1 MRPPSSPFRWRWRN
15 PSFRA
20 LAYQLLT
27 LLVLVAAGAYLLH
40 NTLENLR
47 ARGVQSGFDFILQ
60 PAGFAIGES
69 ILPFDAADSYGKAY
83 LVGLT
88 NTLRVAL
95 VGIVL
100 ATVIGTLV
108 GIGRL
113 SHNLLVR
120 GACAT
125 YVEVMRSVPVL
136 LQLLMWYFALT
147 EFLPS
152 IEGAV
157 NPVAGFFLSKNGLQ
171 FPLPVWHAG
180 HLGTLA
186 GLALGA
192 LAARAWARRARR
204 HREATGRNWPVALP
218 SLLLMAGLA
227 AAGWLAGGSP
237 AGLDMPARTEVSVI
251 GGGAVTPEYLTILL
265 GLSFYTASYIAEI
278 VRAGIQSVPRG
289 QSEASAAIGLS
300 RARALRLVLL
310 PQALRVVIPPLTSQY
325 LNLTKASS
333 LGVAVGYPDLV
344 SISATSLNQTGR
356 AIECIAL
363 MMACFLTMSLLT
375 SAFMSTYNRRAKF
388 RGGHD

>member
-1 MRPPSSPFRWRWRN
+1 MRPPSPPFRWRWRN
-15 PSFRA
+15 PSFRG

-100 ATVIGTLV
+100 ATVIGTV
-108 GIGRL
+108 IGIGRL

-120 GACAT
+120 SVCGT

-157 NPVAGFFLSKNGLQ
+157 NPLTGFFLSKNGLQ
-171 FPLPVWHAG
+171 FPLPVWHTG

-192 LAARAWARRARR
+192 LAAWGWARRARR
-204 HREATGRNWPVALP
+204 HREATGRIWPVTLP
-218 SLLLMAGLA
+218 SLLLLAGLA
-227 AAGWLAGGSP
+227 TAGWLAGGSP
-237 AGLDMPARTEVSVI
+237 AGLDVPARTEVSVI

-265 GLSFYTASYIAEI
+265 GLSFYTASYIAEV
-278 VRAGIQSVPRG
+278 VRAGIQAVPRG

-300 RARALRLVLL
+300 RARELRLVLL

-375 SAFMSTYNRRAKF
+375 SAFMSIYNQRAKF